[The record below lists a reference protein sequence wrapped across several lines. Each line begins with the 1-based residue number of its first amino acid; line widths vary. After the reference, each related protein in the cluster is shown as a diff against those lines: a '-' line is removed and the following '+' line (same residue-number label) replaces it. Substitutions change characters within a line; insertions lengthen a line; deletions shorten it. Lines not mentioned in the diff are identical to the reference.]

1 VKEALDTLLSGDA
14 LRQLLERTGGLLDQL
29 AHSAYDGVSE
39 DDDDQGEDDDQQG
52 GGGEYGSCQGSGQAT
67 TWWSGS
73 ARSGCS

>member
-1 VKEALDTLLSGDA
+1 MKEALDSLLSGDA

-29 AHSAYDGVSE
+29 AHGAYDGVAQ
-39 DDDDQGEDDDQQG
+39 DDDDQGEDDDHQG
-52 GGGEYGSCQGSGQAT
+52 DDGESGSCQDSGPAT